1 MIFCA
6 ISRTD
11 NPIRTRALTVEQRK
25 GQLTLIPTSPR
36 GAPATERTTEKRA
49 ARYFEVPRLR
59 HGDTIYAD
67 EIQSVRAFAQETE
80 VMQLQTEVARRLAGP
95 TGLQSNM
102 EFTFEH
108 MRLAAIQGLL
118 IDADGST
125 LFDWFAEFGITA
137 ATEIAFDLNHASPVD
152 GALRIQ
158 CNKVV
163 RTMARASQG
172 AFTTL
177 TVVMGMCGDDFW
189 DALVTHPNVTKT
201 YYNWAAAQEL
211 RQGTAFE
218 AMRFG
223 GIDWFNYRGSDDTTT
238 IGIAYDKVKFFP
250 RNANGVFLRALAP
263 AENFLTLT
271 AETTKTRPILG
282 RKGSG

>member
-1 MIFCA
+1 MVTSIANF
-6 ISRTD
+6 IS
-11 NPIRTRALTVEQRK
+11 PVA
-25 GQLTLIPTSPR
+25 GSHPC
-36 GAPATERTTEKRA
+36 
-49 ARYFEVPRLR
+49 Y
-59 HGDTIYAD
+59 TIYAD
-67 EIQSVRAFAQETE
+67 EIQSPRAFGQETE

-95 TGLQSNM
+95 IGLQSNM

-137 ATEIAFDLNHASPVD
+137 ATEVAFDLNHASSVD

-163 RTMARASQG
+163 RAVARASQG
-172 AFTTL
+172 AFTTQ

-189 DALVTHPNVTKT
+189 DALVTHPDVTKT

-211 RQGTAFE
+211 RQGTAFG

-223 GIDWFNYRGSDDTTT
+223 GIDWFNYR
-238 IGIAYDKVKFFP
+238 
-250 RNANGVFLRALAP
+250 AP
-263 AENFLTLT
+263 T
-271 AETTKTRPILG
+271 TRPRSASHTTRSNSFRATRMG
-282 RKGSG
+282 FS